1 MKIVYI
7 SSNSFLLPFG
17 ANKLRPSRQG
27 GPQSK
32 DSAFRLLFTALYPLS
47 FTFSFELSALLPH
60 HAMHHALCALPYL
73 FHLRQ
78 LPFQQLPILGSAC
91 AVKIQSAP
99 GFDFPVHHFI
109 SNYHKNLRSSAI
121 FPPFWRMR
129 RLQKA
134 V

>member
-73 FHLRQ
+73 FHILQ
-78 LPFQQLPILGSAC
+78 LPFPISGLLTSIGKTSRE
-91 AVKIQSAP
+91 
-99 GFDFPVHHFI
+99 GLI
-109 SNYHKNLRSSAI
+109 SKE
-121 FPPFWRMR
+121 P
-129 RLQKA
+129 K
-134 V
+134 